1 MILKAK
7 HNFFLYP
14 FFQFYSIWKIKRNF
28 NKVYIIGEF
37 RDRGL
42 PVFLVANHISWW
54 DGFWTVYLNRKLFR
68 RKYFYF
74 MMLEEELRKRMF
86 LNKAGGYS
94 VRKGSRSVIE
104 TLEYTA
110 QLLNDK
116 NNLVLI
122 FPQGEI
128 NSIYTR
134 EIKFEKGLEYITGR
148 SNGNFQMVFMV
159 FLIDYF
165 SEQKPSL
172 YAYLQEYNFQGS
184 AVKNVEREY
193 NLFYNNCMS
202 ENIIKAS
209 E

>member
-1 MILKAK
+1 
-7 HNFFLYP
+7 
-14 FFQFYSIWKIKRNF
+14 
-28 NKVYIIGEF
+28 
-37 RDRGL
+37 
-42 PVFLVANHISWW
+42 
-54 DGFWTVYLNRKLFR
+54 
-68 RKYFYF
+68 
-74 MMLEEELRKRMF
+74 MF
-86 LNKAGGYS
+86 LNKSGGYS

-104 TLEYTA
+104 TIEYTA

-134 EIKFEKGLEYITGR
+134 EIKFEKGTEHITVR
-148 SNGNFQMVFMV
+148 SNGNFQMVFVV

-172 YAYLQEYNFQGS
+172 YACLKEYDFQGS
-184 AVKNVEREY
+184 AVKNIETEY
-193 NLFYNNCMS
+193 NIFYKNCVS
-202 ENIIKAS
+202 ENIRKAS